1 MGTPASVKPKFR
13 WDVLVVGAGPAG
25 AASAITLAQNGWRVL
40 IVEKQS
46 AASFKFSE
54 SVPPATV
61 GVIEHL
67 LGSLDDQEF
76 TKQGMAKTVGNVS
89 CWQSAEPEINDFF
102 YTPNGYGLGINRAV
116 FDAVLVSK
124 ALHCGACLQASTQF
138 IQCQPCATENA
149 NWAVELQSDAGREWH
164 HTKYLVDCSG
174 RRAIV
179 ASALGVSR
187 QVQDQLFAYGQ
198 RFVAENHQD
207 NDQFTRLEAASQGW
221 WYTNRLPLADSGQIC
236 SQRMVVFHTDR
247 DLVCGKLAATPSGF
261 ADLLQQS
268 QHISALLEKHG
279 YQPKGKIRGACAA
292 SERLDQFAGDD
303 WMAVGD
309 AAQAYDP
316 LSSQGISKALTS
328 ATMAGQLIH
337 YALEGLHSFKRY
349 TNEQEQ
355 LWSSYWQQHHY
366 YYDSQS
372 RWPDQLFWNRRRQ
385 HTFES
390 KTNPRE
396 VR

>member
-1 MGTPASVKPKFR
+1 VKPKLH
-13 WDVLVVGAGPAG
+13 WDVLIVGAGPAG
-25 AASAITLAQNGWRVL
+25 TATAITLARNGWRVL

-46 AASFKFSE
+46 SANFKFSE
-54 SVPPATV
+54 SIPPATV

-67 LGSLDDQEF
+67 LGPLDNAELAN
-76 TKQGMAKTVGNVS
+76 QGMAKTLGNLS

-102 YTPNGYGLGINRAV
+102 YTPNGHGFGVNRAV
-116 FDAVLVSK
+116 FDSTLVSK
-124 ALHCGACLQASTQF
+124 AIRCGASLQASTQF
-138 IQCQPCATENA
+138 IQCQPCDAEHA
-149 NWAVELQSDAGREWH
+149 NWAVEVQSDAGREWH

-198 RFVAENHQD
+198 LFVAENHQD

-221 WYTNRLPLADSGQIC
+221 WYTNRLPLADSEQTC

-247 DLVCGKLAATPSGF
+247 DLVDGKYAASPSGF
-261 ADLLQQS
+261 ADILQQS

-279 YQPKGKIRGACAA
+279 YQPRGKIHGASAA
-292 SERLDQFAGDD
+292 SERLDQFAGDA

-355 LWSSYWQQHHY
+355 LWRAYWQQHNF

-372 RWPDQLFWNRRRQ
+372 RWSDQPFWSRRRQ
-385 HTFES
+385 HASES
-390 KTNPRE
+390 KINLRE
-396 VR
+396 VL